1 VCTRRTILIGAAAA
15 VAAVA
20 LVAVLMYERL
30 DSIVRRA
37 IEERGSA
44 ITQTAVRVKSVAVSL
59 RDGSATLEGL
69 TIANPEGFSAPNVFE
84 LGEISARIDVGSAFS
99 DPLVIREIR
108 IAAARVTCE
117 LNAAG
122 TSNVEV
128 IRQAAEGAGRRGEP
142 RAGPASPGDAGERA
156 PSASGRRLII
166 DRLTLQDGA
175 VSVDARA
182 VGGPEQSESLPG
194 FELTDIG
201 AKQGGVTPAEA
212 GRVIVTAL
220 ARDVAVA
227 VAATQLERYIGKALG
242 GRASDALKKGG
253 TEAIEKGLGD
263 VLDKLL
269 RPKDAQN

>member
-1 VCTRRTILIGAAAA
+1 MRPRRIFLLAAAA
-15 VAAVA
+15 ACAVAAI
-20 LVAVLMYERL
+20 LAVVMYERL

-37 IEERGSA
+37 IEARGSA
-44 ITQTAVRVKSVAVSL
+44 ITQTAVRVTSVDVSL

-69 TIANPEGFSAPNVFE
+69 TIANPEGFTAPNVFE

-99 DPLVIREIR
+99 DPLVIREIH
-108 IAAARVTCE
+108 IAAAHVTCE

-122 TSNVEV
+122 MSNVEI
-128 IRQAAEGAGRRGEP
+128 IRRAAEGAGRQREP
-142 RAGPASPGDAGERA
+142 RDTPASPAGERPPA
-156 PSASGRRLII
+156 TAGRRLII

-182 VGGPEQSESLPG
+182 IGGPEQSESLPG

-201 AKQGGVTPAEA
+201 TKQGGVTPAEA
-212 GRVIVTAL
+212 GRVIITAL

-242 GRASDALKKGG
+242 GKASDAIKKGG

>member
-1 VCTRRTILIGAAAA
+1 VRPRRIILIVVATAGVAAA
-15 VAAVA
+15 V
-20 LVAVLMYERL
+20 VAVVMYERL

-44 ITQTAVRVKSVAVSL
+44 ITQTPVRVKSVEVSL
-59 RDGSATLEGL
+59 RDGSATLTGL
-69 TIANPEGFSAPNVFE
+69 TIANPAGFTAPNAFE

-99 DPLVIREIR
+99 DPLVIREIH

-122 TSNVEV
+122 MSNVEV
-128 IRQAAEGAGRRGEP
+128 IRSAAEGAGRARETRDTP
-142 RAGPASPGDAGERA
+142 TSHTGERA
-156 PSASGRRLII
+156 PSVPGRRLII
-166 DRLTLQDGA
+166 GHLTLQDGA

-182 VGGPEQSESLPG
+182 IGGPEQSESLPG

-201 AKQGGVTPAEA
+201 TKQGGVTPAEA
-212 GRVIVTAL
+212 GRVIITAL

-242 GRASDALKKGG
+242 GRASDAIKKGG
-253 TEAIEKGLGD
+253 TAAIEKGLGD